1 MKVMFK
7 LISKTVLRNG
17 LMLKFV
23 YEEILNYN
31 LIWSKLGTLSKKI
44 FNLFWIF
51 EFETSFIKQAVKV
64 TWYIGNL

>member
-1 MKVMFK
+1 MFK

-64 TWYIGNL
+64 TWCIGNL

>member
-1 MKVMFK
+1 MFK

-51 EFETSFIKQAVKV
+51 EFETKFIKQAVKV